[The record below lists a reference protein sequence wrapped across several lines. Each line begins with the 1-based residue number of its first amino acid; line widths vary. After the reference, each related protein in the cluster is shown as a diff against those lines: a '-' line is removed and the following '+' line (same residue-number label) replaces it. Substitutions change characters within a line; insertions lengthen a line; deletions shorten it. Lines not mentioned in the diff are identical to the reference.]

1 MGNVV
6 KNNMLSLSALNQL
19 NTNNNI
25 VVTGQSTKHIVL
37 EKKRRLQLWPIDI
50 PKI

>member
-19 NTNNNI
+19 NTNNTLFGKSFKESIFWHEN
-25 VVTGQSTKHIVL
+25 
-37 EKKRRLQLWPIDI
+37 
-50 PKI
+50 

>member
-19 NTNNNI
+19 NTNNNNI
-25 VVTGQSTKHIVL
+25 VVTGQSTKHIV
-37 EKKRRLQLWPIDI
+37 
-50 PKI
+50 